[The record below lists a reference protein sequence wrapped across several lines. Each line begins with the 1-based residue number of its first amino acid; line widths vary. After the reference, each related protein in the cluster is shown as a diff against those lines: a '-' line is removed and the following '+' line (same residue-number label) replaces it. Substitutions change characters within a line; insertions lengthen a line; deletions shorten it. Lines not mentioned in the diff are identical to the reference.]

1 MNSPRGWT
9 PSRAQLV
16 AAILLVVTF
25 FSGALA
31 GNAVERVRSVR
42 VEIRVRTE
50 VGIPAVFDD
59 LALTPEQRRQIE
71 VILERGRPRTD
82 SVMAEIFPR
91 IRAVTDSVDAEIRTV
106 LNGDQIRRLDERSAA
121 SPAFIRRLRKVGPD
135 SVEEVIVDT
144 VLRR

>member
-1 MNSPRGWT
+1 MNSLRGRT

-50 VGIPAVFDD
+50 VGIPAVFAD

-106 LNGDQIRRLDERSAA
+106 LSGDQIRRLDERRAA

-135 SVEEVIVDT
+135 SVEEVRVDT
-144 VLRR
+144 VFRR